1 MSDAKRVNRFRKRR
15 VRDYA
20 RRGQVYAWLRAYH
33 DQVARA
39 LKSGE
44 QSWLSLVEAMA
55 RDGVTGR
62 DGGKLTAN
70 AALKVWRRVE
80 RDVEV
85 EGARRAGEP
94 KRKYPSRI
102 SPDWRPPLVSGVL
115 GGAVAR
121 DEANATPSI
130 NASTSGRAHAAAAAT
145 EYATVDAD
153 GNPVEDGKVFYRGQ
167 VMTRR
172 AAEAIERMTRGL
184 REEDR
189 YR

>member
-1 MSDAKRVNRFRKRR
+1 MKPLFRTKRLKA
-15 VRDYA
+15 Y
-20 RRGQVYAWLRAYH
+20 RGRGEIYGWLRAH
-33 DQVARA
+33 HAEVADGLGKGELSWAILVGEMARA
-39 LKSGE
+39 
-44 QSWLSLVEAMA
+44 
-55 RDGVTGR
+55 GVTGGR
-62 DGGKLTAN
+62 GAAPTAK
-70 AALKVWRRVE
+70 AAARVWRRVE

-85 EGARRAGEP
+85 EGARRAGEQP

-121 DEANATPSI
+121 DEAKAAPSI
-130 NASTSGRAHAAAAAT
+130 NALTSDRANAAAAAN
-145 EYATVDAD
+145 EFATVDAD

-184 REEDR
+184 REDDR
-189 YR
+189 FR